1 MSASAPVS
9 ALVEIKPHQVT
20 PELLEAG
27 NRLLRESG
35 EAGDRARQLQ
45 ASASELEKL
54 AEKAWAESSAK
65 LNEARAIFLGPS
77 SPYARPR

>member
-35 EAGDRARQLQ
+35 EAGDRA
-45 ASASELEKL
+45 SELEKL